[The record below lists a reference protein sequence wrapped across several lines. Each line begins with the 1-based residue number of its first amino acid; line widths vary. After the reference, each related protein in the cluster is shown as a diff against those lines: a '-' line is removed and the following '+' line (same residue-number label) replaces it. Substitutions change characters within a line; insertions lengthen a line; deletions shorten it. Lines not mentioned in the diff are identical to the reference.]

1 MGLLLGCGFKT
12 ETVEG
17 GSLEA
22 SLLLES
28 GRDRSSCQR
37 LWVKRDGGLR
47 LSVPVTGGISLLL
60 DYAKR
65 KCHRTFQTQA
75 AQDKHHLA
83 IMDLRLRR
91 DSPPGAG
98 LAAHS

>member
-37 LWVKRDGGLR
+37 LWVKRDCGLR
-47 LSVPVTGGISLLL
+47 LSVTVIGGISLLP
-60 DYAKR
+60 DYANH
-65 KCHRTFQTQA
+65 KCHPTFETQS
-75 AQDKHHLA
+75 AQENHHLA
-83 IMDLRLRR
+83 SRDFRRRL
-91 DSPPGAG
+91 DSAAG
-98 LAAHS
+98 DH

>member
-37 LWVKRDGGLR
+37 LWVKRDCGLR
-47 LSVPVTGGISLLL
+47 LSVTVIGGISLLP
-60 DYAKR
+60 DYAN
-65 KCHRTFQTQA
+65 KCHPTFETQS
-75 AQDKHHLA
+75 AQENHHLA
-83 IMDLRLRR
+83 SRDFRRRL
-91 DSPPGAG
+91 DSAAG
-98 LAAHS
+98 DR